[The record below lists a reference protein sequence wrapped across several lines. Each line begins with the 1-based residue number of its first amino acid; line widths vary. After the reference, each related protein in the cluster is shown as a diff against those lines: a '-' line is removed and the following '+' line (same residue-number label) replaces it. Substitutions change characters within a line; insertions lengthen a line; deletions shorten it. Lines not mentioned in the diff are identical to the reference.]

1 MRGLVALSDWG
12 EVSVPA
18 VAWSG
23 ADAAGRPL
31 VLAHAGPPIAVATNE
46 RQSVHAVLAGDIY
59 NARQLRTGLAG
70 RHALASRD
78 DAEVVVHLYEERGVQ
93 CVKALRGAFAVALW
107 DDRLQRLLLAR
118 DQLGLVPLYYA
129 ADGRRLA
136 AASSL
141 PALAA
146 LPALAGTWDPA
157 ALEAFVTFGLVPPPT
172 TVYTGIRQL
181 GPGEMALWEDGR
193 LRTQRYWQLTFPE
206 RRLTRG
212 DLPRLIREQLLDAL
226 RLRQAGMVSGLLLSG
241 GLDAAALLALAAA
254 DHRLPARAY
263 TAAFAEGDEELGA
276 AARHAARAGVE
287 HATVSA
293 APDWTAAVDALLAA
307 HGGPVGGP
315 ETAALRLAATRARG
329 EVDVLLAGVGGEE
342 IFGGSP
348 PARAVERVRRYR
360 ALPALA
366 REGAQL
372 WVRLA
377 PAGRAAH
384 LRRLVEAERLAPLE
398 MYARAVSHVLPEERE
413 ALFTPETLAVLG
425 EARPWDTLGGLFAEA
440 ASAGGT
446 DPADTIHYAELT
458 FRLPARATAASAAT
472 AGLDLRLPLADHRI
486 AQLVAS
492 VPAALRGG
500 AAERQL
506 LLRGAL
512 AGLLPPATLRA
523 VHASPLPPPRAWSGW
538 LDEALTPARI
548 AAHGFFRREMV
559 VRLLK
564 EHRSGARDHT
574 SRLWSIA
581 LVTRWLERQGLPVP
595 AAQRA
600 AG

>member
-1 MRGLVALSDWG
+1 MRGLLAFSDWG
-12 EVSVPA
+12 DVTVPA
-18 VAWSG
+18 AAWSG
-23 ADAAGRPL
+23 TDAAGRPL
-31 VLAHAGPPIAVATNE
+31 VLAHAGPPLAVATNE
-46 RQSVHAVLAGDIY
+46 RHTVYAVLAGDIY

-107 DDRLQRLLLAR
+107 DERLQRLLLAR
-118 DQLGLVPLYYA
+118 DQLGLVPLFYA

-141 PALAA
+141 PALVA

-157 ALEAFVTFGLVPPPT
+157 ALEAFVTFGLVPPPS
-172 TVYTGIRQL
+172 TVYAGIRQL

-206 RRLTRG
+206 RRMTRA

-263 TAAFAEGDEELGA
+263 TAAFADGDAELGA
-276 AARHAARAGVE
+276 AAEHAARAGVE
-287 HATVSA
+287 HATVGAS
-293 APDWTAAVDALLAA
+293 PDWPAALDRLLAA

-315 ETAALRLAATRARG
+315 EVAALQLAATRARG
-329 EVDVLLAGVGGEE
+329 EVDILLAGVGGEE

-348 PARAVERVRRYR
+348 PVRAMERIRRYR

-372 WVRLA
+372 WARLA
-377 PAGRAAH
+377 PTSRAGR

-446 DPADTIHYAELT
+446 DTADAIHYAELT
-458 FRLPARATAASAAT
+458 FRLPARATAASAAA

-486 AQLVAS
+486 AQFVAS
-492 VPAALRGG
+492 VPPALRGN
-500 AAERQL
+500 ATERQL

-512 AGLLPPATLRA
+512 AELLPPATLRA
-523 VHASPLPPPRAWSGW
+523 PHATPVPPPHAWSAW
-538 LDEALTPARI
+538 LDEALTPARL

-564 EHRSGARDHT
+564 EYRSGMRDH
-574 SRLWSIA
+574 SARLWAIA
-581 LVTRWLERQGLPVP
+581 LVTRWLERQPVALP
-595 AAQRA
+595 AARA

>member
-1 MRGLVALSDWG
+1 MRGLRVFSDWG
-12 EVSVPA
+12 DVTVPA
-18 VAWSG
+18 AAWSG

-31 VLAHAGPPIAVATNE
+31 VLAHAGPPLAVATNE
-46 RQSVHAVLAGDIY
+46 RHTVYAVLAGDIY

-107 DDRLQRLLLAR
+107 DERLQRLLLAR
-118 DQLGLVPLYYA
+118 DQLGLVPLFYA

-141 PALAA
+141 PALVA

-157 ALEAFVTFGLVPPPT
+157 ALEAFVTFGLVPPPS
-172 TVYTGIRQL
+172 TVYAGIRQL

-206 RRLTRG
+206 RRMTRA

-263 TAAFAEGDEELGA
+263 TAAFADGDAELGA
-276 AARHAARAGVE
+276 AAEHAARAGVE

-293 APDWTAAVDALLAA
+293 SPDWTAALDRLLAA

-315 ETAALRLAATRARG
+315 EVVALQLAATRARG

-348 PARAVERVRRYR
+348 PVRAMERIRRYR

-372 WVRLA
+372 WARLV
-377 PAGRAAH
+377 PGGRAAR

-446 DPADTIHYAELT
+446 DPADAIHYAELT
-458 FRLPARATAASAAT
+458 FRLPARATAASAAA

-486 AQLVAS
+486 AQFVAS
-492 VPAALRGG
+492 VPPALRGN
-500 AAERQL
+500 ATERQL

-512 AGLLPPATLRA
+512 AELLPLATLRA
-523 VHASPLPPPRAWSGW
+523 PHATPVPPPHAWSAW
-538 LDEALTPARI
+538 LDEALTPARL

-564 EHRSGARDHT
+564 EHRSGMRDHST
-574 SRLWSIA
+574 RLWAIA
-581 LVTRWLERQGLPVP
+581 LVTRWLERQPVALP
-595 AAQRA
+595 AARA